1 MFRVYMP
8 LQVFTWKLTHAL
20 INTEKDNS
28 NLQMTVT
35 KTLHNLKLKA
45 LQDMFA
51 FIHSFISANSWKYLV

>member
-1 MFRVYMP
+1 MP
-8 LQVFTWKLTHAL
+8 RKHVQCLYAPTGLYLETHAHAL

-51 FIHSFISANSWKYLV
+51 FIH